1 MTDITETKI
10 HDDLR
15 QKLSQIV
22 GMKLLGWNPP
32 NSKTYGLPN
41 ILIPKFI
48 GKRRAGS
55 DRVDACIGYYDL
67 IMLVEIKALSS
78 LMEGDIAKLRRI
90 CSYYGLVGI
99 LQILRRQGVYPDNA
113 PTCLVPTIAFGA
125 LDSSLPQEFL
135 CWQISQEVYRQM
147 MGPELPEGAT
157 KTLRI
162 LKPVFEKTTGSP

>member
-1 MTDITETKI
+1 VTDIIETQV
-10 HDDLR
+10 HDALR
-15 QKLSQIV
+15 QQLSRIA
-22 GMKLLGWNPP
+22 GIKLLGWNPP

-55 DRVDACIGYYDL
+55 DRVDACVGYYDL
-67 IMLVEIKALSS
+67 VMLVEIKPLSS

-90 CSYYGLVGI
+90 CSYYGLDGI
-99 LQILRRQGVYPDNA
+99 LQILRRQGVHPDNA

-125 LDSSLPQEFL
+125 LDSSLPEDFL
-135 CWQISQEVYRQM
+135 CWQISQGVYRQV

-157 KTLRI
+157 KALRV
-162 LKPVFEKTTGSP
+162 LKPVFEKRPGSP